1 MPGGGSQPGRSGS
14 VLDGLSL
21 PDTLRIKIV
30 RIPRPVVVS
39 PAMEPHAELAGR
51 GGSTLRSPLSYSSW
65 TCGHTSPTT
74 DRQGQPCVVG
84 DAD

>member
-30 RIPRPVVVS
+30 RIPRPLVVS
-39 PAMEPHAELAGR
+39 PVMEPHAELAGR
-51 GGSTLRSPLSYSSW
+51 GGRLHGCPCLS
-65 TCGHTSPTT
+65 
-74 DRQGQPCVVG
+74 VVG
-84 DAD
+84 EV